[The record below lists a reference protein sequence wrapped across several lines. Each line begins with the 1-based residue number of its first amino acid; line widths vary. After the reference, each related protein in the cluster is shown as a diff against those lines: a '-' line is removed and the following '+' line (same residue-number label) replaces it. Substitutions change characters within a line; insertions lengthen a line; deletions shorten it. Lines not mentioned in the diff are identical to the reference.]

1 VVAFVAL
8 RNGSAVAAEDLVAF
22 AKERIGGYKYP
33 REVRIVPDVPLTP
46 VGKIDRKAL
55 RELVR

>member
-1 VVAFVAL
+1 VCL
-8 RNGSAVAAEDLVAF
+8 RKGSDVTSDDLVAF

-33 REVRIVPDVPLTP
+33 REVRIVSDVPLTP
-46 VGKIDRKAL
+46 VGKVDRKAL